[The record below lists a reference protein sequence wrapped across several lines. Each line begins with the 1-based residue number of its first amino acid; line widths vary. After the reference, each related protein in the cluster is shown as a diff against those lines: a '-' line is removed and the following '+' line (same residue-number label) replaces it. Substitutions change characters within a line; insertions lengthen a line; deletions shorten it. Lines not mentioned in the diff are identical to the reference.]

1 MGTRQRNYW
10 PRSARWRR
18 TSEGRAQRDEIL
30 SIADARDFLTHVV
43 GDPLEAAFALFLTR
57 GLRRSEVVGL
67 CWDAVDLI
75 GGTLSVKR
83 TLISVDDKATEST
96 PKTKSSRRTIP
107 STRCSSSCFTSA
119 VPRRKPI
126 AAEAGEA
133 WVGSGYIFT
142 DALGRC
148 WHLDYYGDRF
158 DKLAAEAR
166 LPLIRLHDTRH
177 TAATLMLADGVPV
190 PVVAEILGHESPSIT
205 LQLYSHA
212 IPGMGRKAGE
222 ELSKALLGLSSPGTR
237 TTLWHRD
244 LHDTSAG
251 SGTTVSTTL
260 AERPC
265 ERADTLED
273 RGGWA
278 GV

>member
-1 MGTRQRNYW
+1 MRFW
-10 PRSARWRR
+10 
-18 TSEGRAQRDEIL
+18 

-107 STRCSSSCFTSA
+107 IDPLLIELLHQRGA
-119 VPRRKPI
+119 AQEADR
-126 AAEAGEA
+126 AEAGEA

-244 LHDTSAG
+244 LHDTSRWVRHNGEYDA
-251 SGTTVSTTL
+251 
-260 AERPC
+260 C
-265 ERADTLED
+265 RAAVRTRRTPSSD